1 MAKIFIKA
9 RDMKIGDVFKHN
21 RLLYRVTDILVG
33 SLAVDTVIFVE
44 NPDTG
49 EDLGTL
55 HYEWKEVVRIH
66 Y

>member
-1 MAKIFIKA
+1 
-9 RDMKIGDVFKHN
+9 MKIGDVFKHN